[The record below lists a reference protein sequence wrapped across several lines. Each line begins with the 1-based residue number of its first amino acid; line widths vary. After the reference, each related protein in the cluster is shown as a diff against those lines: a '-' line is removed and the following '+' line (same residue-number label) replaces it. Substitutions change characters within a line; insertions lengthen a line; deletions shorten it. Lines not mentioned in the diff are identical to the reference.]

1 MRYLP
6 PRNQRQAVVS
16 PVGLRDAGSD
26 GATRGLRYSDESAS
40 LRWLD
45 ESWVRTIL
53 V

>member
-16 PVGLRDAGSD
+16 PVGPRDAGSY
-26 GATRGLRYSDESAS
+26 GQPAELRYSDESAS

-45 ESWVRTIL
+45 EAWVRTIL